1 MSLAKRAFPAV
12 RSAWGVT
19 TLALAIGGCGT
30 LSYLATASA
39 AASVPGARSTSP
51 AAHTART
58 LFLYENA
65 HLRLVH
71 TNNESRLNESGTAH
85 GTFTAQLKAYLNV
98 SAERVTAIFTIY
110 PSGGSITGRA
120 SARFEVKGHTGY
132 YGGYLTITHGTG
144 AYRHAS
150 GKNIGISGTID
161 RISFALTVKAKGW
174 MKL

>member
-1 MSLAKRAFPAV
+1 MSLATRLFAAFKSAV
-12 RSAWGVT
+12 GFTALTLLLAAFTTSTAVVGPRSAEAT
-19 TLALAIGGCGT
+19 R
-30 LSYLATASA
+30 LS
-39 AASVPGARSTSP
+39 
-51 AAHTART
+51 AHAART

-65 HLRLVH
+65 HLRLTH
-71 TNNESRLNESGTAH
+71 TNHESTLSERGMAY
-85 GTFTAQLKAYLNV
+85 GTFRAALTALLNV
-98 SAERVTAIFTIY
+98 SAEHVNAVFTIY
-110 PSGGSITGRA
+110 PHGGSITGSA

-132 YGGYLTITHGTG
+132 YGGNLTITHGTG

>member
-1 MSLAKRAFPAV
+1 MSLAKRASLAV
-12 RSAWGVT
+12 RSAWGAT
-19 TLALAIGGCGT
+19 TLAAVVGACGAVSC
-30 LSYLATASA
+30 LPAASA
-39 AASVPGARSTSP
+39 TASVPGARSASP
-51 AAHTART
+51 KAHAART

-71 TNNESRLNESGTAH
+71 TNNESRLNESGTAY

-98 SAERVTAIFTIY
+98 SAERVTAVFTIY
-110 PSGGSITGRA
+110 PRGGSITGVA
-120 SARFEVKGHTGY
+120 SARFQVKGHTGY
-132 YGGYLTITHGTG
+132 YGGNLTITHGTG